1 MYKETGIKNNYWEMK
16 EARDRL
22 DKTSGSLL
30 PSDFIVLSP
39 KWYYV
44 KHQKLFNIDSLD
56 LLKSKNKTNL

>member
-1 MYKETGIKNNYWEMK
+1 MK
-16 EARDRL
+16 EARDEL

-56 LLKSKNKTNL
+56 LLKVK